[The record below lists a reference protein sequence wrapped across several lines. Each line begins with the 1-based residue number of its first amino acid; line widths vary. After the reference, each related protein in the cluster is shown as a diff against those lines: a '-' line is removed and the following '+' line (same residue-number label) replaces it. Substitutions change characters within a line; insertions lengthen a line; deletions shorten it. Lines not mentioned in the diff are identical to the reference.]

1 MFADVWLVKT
11 PKAGSSKCISGMFV
25 TMHYT
30 SPCLLYIDDVDDHDD
45 DDDKDGGGGGG
56 DGDLW

>member
-1 MFADVWLVKT
+1 VKT
-11 PKAGSSKCISGMFV
+11 PKAGSSKCIRGMFV